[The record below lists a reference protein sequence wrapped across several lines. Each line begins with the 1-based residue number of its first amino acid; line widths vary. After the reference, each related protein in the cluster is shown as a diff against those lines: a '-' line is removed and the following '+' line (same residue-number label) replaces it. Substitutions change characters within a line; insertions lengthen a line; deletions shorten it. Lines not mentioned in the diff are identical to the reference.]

1 MKTIQ
6 GMSIAAAAAL
16 AAWGG
21 MANAQTLRVVEVL
34 TTNERTGLMEQIAS
48 EFEAAHEGVDVE
60 LVSVP
65 WDSAFEQILTMTM
78 SGQQIDVLEMPE
90 RWISTL
96 AVNDLLTDLGPWLD
110 EWQGADQ
117 MTEATMDFARIYDDT
132 AYFLPYGYFVRAMYY
147 NRDLLSQA
155 GYDAPPE
162 TWEEFAEISRAVSEI
177 EGKYGYCLRG
187 STGGFVGWWLA
198 VSGMTGAESWFNE
211 DGTSVFASPE
221 AIEGIQM
228 MLDLYEDG
236 AAPRDSVNWGFNEQ
250 VSGFYSG
257 TCAFMDQDPDA
268 LIQVR
273 ERLGDD
279 EFATAPVPLGPP
291 GKISPPIGMFGWSVP
306 ASSENPDLAKD
317 FIGRLMEPEA
327 NLEWAKFIGIVPAVE
342 IPEDDEY
349 FNDPVYAGFFEEL
362 DSDQYNLVPWPAYLP
377 ELGEFFDVIAV
388 ETSQAA
394 LLGQMSAEELGQTWD
409 EFLTEAQQ
417 RWMAENQ

>member
-1 MKTIQ
+1 MTRTW
-6 GMSIAAAAAL
+6 SLAAAAAL
-16 AAWGG
+16 TAWGG
-21 MANAQTLRVVEVL
+21 AVGAQTLRVVEVL
-34 TTNERTGLMEQIAS
+34 TTNERTSLMEEIVA
-48 EFEAAHEGVDVE
+48 EFEADHEGVDVE

-96 AVNDLLTDLGPWLD
+96 AINDALTDLGPWLE
-110 EWQGADQ
+110 EWEGSDDL
-117 MTEATMDFARIYDDT
+117 TEATTEFTKIYDDT
-132 AYFLPYGYFVRAMYY
+132 SYFVPYGYFVRALYY
-147 NRDLLSQA
+147 NKPLLEQA
-155 GYDAPPE
+155 GYTEPPK
-162 TWEEFAEISRAVSEI
+162 TWEEFNEMARAVSEI

-198 VSGMTGAESWFNE
+198 VSAMTGADSWFNE
-211 DGTSVFASPE
+211 DGTSVFASE
-221 AIEGIQM
+221 GAIEGIQM
-228 MLDLYEDG
+228 MLDLYNDG
-236 AAPRDSVNWGFNEQ
+236 AAPQDSVNWGFNEQ

-273 ERLGDD
+273 ERMGSED
-279 EFATAPVPLGPP
+279 FGTAPVPIGPP
-291 GKISPPIGMFGWSVP
+291 GKISPPIGMIGWAVP
-306 ASSENPDLAKD
+306 TSSENPELAKE
-317 FIGRLMEPEA
+317 FLGRLMQPEV

-349 FNDPVYAGFFEEL
+349 YNDPVFDGFFTEL
-362 DSDQYNLVPWPAYLP
+362 EDERWDLMTWPAHLP

-394 LLGQMSAEELGQTWD
+394 LLGQMTAEELGQEWD
-409 EFLTEAQQ
+409 AFLTEAQQ
-417 RWMAENQ
+417 RWMEENQ